1 MFSKLK
7 SKRKKSVIKFVF
19 SLLILLLFAN
29 NLAAIQYRKN
39 TGKFNLLV
47 VINEIEPENKS
58 LISKI
63 EKEMKAASRYLWNAT
78 GGQHQFGV
86 IKILIPQHW
95 EDDPSYRKIKN
106 ENPNNADIV
115 IGSNIKGAHVSDRIY
130 INPEYLGSG
139 RVTIHEFGHYV
150 YDLGDEYCD
159 YKKVEREQKVYK
171 IFRLA
176 GKWIKCTERVE
187 WETNVPFCLKSEDYK
202 VIKADSNGESASI
215 MWYPWLDSIINFC
228 DQTNHNKFVQSHQ
241 NRINNLKSCLE
252 TIEEKAKSK
261 GYSFKAVGGI
271 RHKYEEPK
279 IIKVKDSNL
288 ARIVLVI
295 DRSGSMAG
303 KPLESAKSAAMKFV
317 QEVNDD
323 NYVGVVQFN
332 DRAQIVHPLTKIS
345 FSSRF
350 SIRLAISR
358 ITSSGMTS
366 IGAGLLLGKSLLESN
381 TKRGFRNIL
390 IVLTDGQE
398 NTPPW
403 ISQIAPQILSAKIL
417 VYGVAMGDVGTT
429 NKYLRDLCNRSGG
442 TYQTVLDWTGLAQ
455 VYNQIQAEINPRC
468 TILVNKIS
476 KIKSGETLEI
486 ETNIDTSI
494 SSGLKFSLDSLS
506 VNALNFTLLDPYG
519 KIYDSS
525 YYGYSSGTGFKLF
538 NIPSN
543 DIKAGTWKITIK
555 NTSNSEVI
563 TTVNVKAESSLRVNA
578 SVDNQL
584 ITFPDPIHIKASA
597 KKEGIV
603 ITNLNVIAEILT
615 PLGEI
620 KRIPLNDNGVNG
632 DFMPGDGSYE
642 ALFFDYDSDG
652 NYSITVIF
660 RNEKNEATL
669 GPFFVDP
676 PPAELELAKSFE
688 LELLGEDFQRQ
699 TNAPSVTLS
708 GYTGEEI
715 PPGKID
721 SLTVEDLTLLG
732 TTIFNQTLIPHYLLS
747 LQWAAPGGS
756 GYIGKA
762 AYYEMRYSNIPLTEE
777 NFDNGIEVVGLPKPE
792 EAGTFQK
799 IDILDLRP
807 GIYYFAIRA
816 VNESGKAGPIS
827 NNVAIELPPVNKK

>member
-1 MFSKLK
+1 
-7 SKRKKSVIKFVF
+7 
-19 SLLILLLFAN
+19 
-29 NLAAIQYRKN
+29 
-39 TGKFNLLV
+39 
-47 VINEIEPENKS
+47 
-58 LISKI
+58 
-63 EKEMKAASRYLWNAT
+63 
-78 GGQHQFGV
+78 
-86 IKILIPQHW
+86 
-95 EDDPSYRKIKN
+95 KN
-106 ENPNNADIV
+106 ENPNNADII
-115 IGSNIKGAHVSDRIY
+115 IGSYIKGSYVSDRIY

-159 YKKVEREQKVYK
+159 YKWVESEQKYYQ
-171 IFRLA
+171 IFRFA
-176 GKWIKCTERVE
+176 GKWIKCTEKVE
-187 WETNVPFCLKSEDYK
+187 WETNVPFCPQDEDYK

-215 MWYPWLDSIINFC
+215 MWCSWPDSIINFC
-228 DQTNHNKFVQSHQ
+228 DQTNHNKFVLSHQ
-241 NRINNLKSCLE
+241 NQKNNLKSCLG
-252 TIEEKAKSK
+252 TIEENAKSK

-271 RHKYEEPK
+271 THEYGEPI

-295 DRSGSMAG
+295 DRSGSMRG
-303 KPLESAKSAAMKFV
+303 TPLDSAKSAAMKFV
-317 QEVNDD
+317 QEVD
-323 NYVGVVQFN
+323 NNNYIGVVQFN
-332 DRAQIVHPLTKIS
+332 DSAQIVHPLTKIS
-345 FSSRF
+345 FLSRL
-350 SIRLAISR
+350 SIQLAISG
-358 ITSSGMTS
+358 ITSYGLTS
-366 IGAGLLLGKSLLESN
+366 IGAGLLLGKNLLESN

-403 ISQIAPQILSAKIL
+403 ISQIAPQILSAKI
-417 VYGVAMGDVGTT
+417 VVFGVAMGDVGTT

-442 TYQTVLDWTGLAQ
+442 TYQAVLDWTGLAQ
-455 VYNQIQAEINPRC
+455 VYNQIQAEVNPKC
-468 TILVNKIS
+468 AILVNKM
-476 KIKSGETLEI
+476 KTIKGKETIEI
-486 ETNIDTSI
+486 ETIVDTSI

-506 VNALNFTLLDPYG
+506 IDTLNFTLSDPYG

-525 YYGYSSGTGFKLF
+525 YYGYSPGPGFKVF
-538 NIPSN
+538 NIPSS

-563 TTVNVKAESSLRVNA
+563 ATVNVKAESSLRVNA

-620 KRIPLNDNGVNG
+620 KRIPLKDNGVNG

-660 RNEKNEATL
+660 KNEKNEATL
-669 GPFFVDP
+669 GPFFVEP

-699 TNAPSVTLS
+699 TNTPSVTLS

-721 SLTVEDLTLLG
+721 SLTVEDLKLLG
-732 TTIFNQTLIPHYLLS
+732 TIIFNQTLIPRYLLS

-762 AYYEMRYSNIPLTEE
+762 SYYEMRYSTTPLTEE
-777 NFDNGIEVVGLPKPE
+777 NFDNGIEVVDLPKPE
-792 EAGTFQK
+792 KAGTFQK

-816 VNESGKAGPIS
+816 VNESGEAGHIS
-827 NNVAIELPPVNKK
+827 NNVVIELPPVNKK